1 MVSGVQVMMAWSSQL
16 TVVSSPGGKMV
27 QHSGQRP
34 WWPDGATPSSA
45 ATPSP
50 DTFGTGG
57 CSEINMNQSLGH
69 RIILSEYCAHSPH
82 EYGVH
87 SLHEY
92 CAQNSPHEYHKTV
105 YMNTVYGSAVLS

>member
-1 MVSGVQVMMAWSSQL
+1 MVSGVQVTMAWSSQL
-16 TVVSSPGGKMV
+16 TVVSSPGGQMV

-57 CSEINMNQSLGH
+57 CSEINMNQSLRH
-69 RIILSEYCAHSPH
+69 RTIYLDI
-82 EYGVH
+82 VH
-87 SLHEY
+87 R
-92 CAQNSPHEYHKTV
+92 TV
-105 YMNTVYGSAVLS
+105 YMNLVHTVYMNIVHRTVHMNITKQST